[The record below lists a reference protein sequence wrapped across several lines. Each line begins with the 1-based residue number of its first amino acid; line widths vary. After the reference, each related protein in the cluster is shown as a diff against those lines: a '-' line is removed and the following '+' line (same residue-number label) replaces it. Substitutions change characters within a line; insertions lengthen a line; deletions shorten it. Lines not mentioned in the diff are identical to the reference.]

1 MASILMPSITEN
13 AFFFVLWYNIMLR
26 TNVDHGYKYAIHG
39 VYNNCALYLLT
50 TLLATHFII
59 ILTEHSCWLDINDTV
74 LSNNNTY
81 IATMNAFLEKKMF

>member
-1 MASILMPSITEN
+1 MPSITEN
-13 AFFFVLWYNIMLR
+13 VVLFVFWYNIILR

-50 TLLATHFII
+50 TLPATHFIT
-59 ILTEHSCWLDINDTV
+59 ILTVHSCWLEINDTV

-81 IATMNAFLEKKMF
+81 TATMNAFVGKKLF